1 MTAFGGAALYQAE
14 KESQIMFETTGV
26 INEKLLKE
34 IKLHIMPRSRKIG
47 FLIGGGIFAVAAVV
61 FFIMKNTMLA
71 EISLLGL
78 IVVAVEYYATLGKII
93 KTSLDKMVKYTGKP
107 ENGYTS
113 SLNEEGLQFFDHV
126 TGDRG
131 LLKYGDFKKFIETES
146 GYFLFT
152 REGKFSV
159 IFKDGS
165 FEREE
170 LIDFLKSKPTQIAWK

>member
-34 IKLHIMPRSRKIG
+34 IKLHIMPRSRKRG
-47 FLIGGGIFAVAAVV
+47 FLIGGGFFAAAAVV
-61 FFIMKNTMLA
+61 FLIMKNTMLV

-113 SLNEEGLQFFDHV
+113 SLNEDGLQFFDHV

-152 REGKFSV
+152 RGGKFSV
-159 IFKDGS
+159 IFRDGS
-165 FEREE
+165 FERDE
-170 LIDFLKSKPTQIAWK
+170 LIDFLKSKPTQISWK